1 MNWIHTLSLDKSA
14 PVVEIIGLAVG
25 FLVTSTTL
33 ATVISLA
40 NLATVTPFTTN
51 HTADGEITEEQK
63 CGAERRSGKRL
74 EDVGAHLT

>member
-33 ATVISLA
+33 ATV
-40 NLATVTPFTTN
+40 TPFTTN

-63 CGAERRSGKRL
+63 RGAERQSDKGL
-74 EDVGAHLT
+74 EDVGARLT